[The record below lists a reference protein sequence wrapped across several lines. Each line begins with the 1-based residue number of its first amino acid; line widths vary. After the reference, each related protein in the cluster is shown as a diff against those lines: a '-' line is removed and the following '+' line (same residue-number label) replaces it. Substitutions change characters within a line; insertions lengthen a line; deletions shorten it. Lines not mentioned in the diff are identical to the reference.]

1 MMTSKHYVPLAERMR
16 PETLDDVVGQEHLT
30 GPKGILRQLL
40 ERDFLPSMLFW
51 GPPGTGKTTL
61 AYILAKESNRPFE
74 TLSAVHAGVKDI
86 KKILETYK
94 ADRLFGQPPVVF
106 IDEIHRFNKAQQ
118 DALLQAVEKGQIT
131 LIGATTENPGFEINN
146 ALLSRMHTFIL
157 NPLKKDDLKKLIR
170 RALENDLLLKQ
181 KGIKKIDEDV
191 LTTYAAGDAR
201 RLLNALETVVLSSD
215 KPEILKADIEE
226 LLKTRIQSY
235 DKKGDWHYDVISAFI
250 KSVRGS
256 DPDAA
261 VYWLARMIEVGEEP
275 EFIARRLVILAAED
289 IGLANPNAL
298 LMANATFDAVNKI
311 GWPEAKIVLAEATVY
326 LASSPKSNSAYMAIK
341 KAESEVKKSGA
352 LPVPLHLRPGDTAF
366 ERKLG
371 YGKDYQYPHGFENRF
386 VEQNY
391 FPEEL
396 QNKFF
401 YEPAENPHENKIKQF
416 LKARW
421 KKRYD

>member
-1 MMTSKHYVPLAERMR
+1 MGSQHYVPLAERMR
-16 PETLDDVVGQEHLT
+16 PENLDDVVGQEHLT
-30 GPKGILRQLL
+30 GEKGILRQLL
-40 ERDFLPSMLFW
+40 EREFLPSMLFW

-61 AYILAKESNRPFE
+61 AYILAKESGRPFE
-74 TLSAVHAGVKDI
+74 ALSAVHAGVKDI
-86 KKILETYK
+86 KKILETYRS
-94 ADRLFGQPPVVF
+94 DRLFGKPPVVF

-118 DALLQAVEKGQIT
+118 DALLQAVERGDIT
-131 LIGATTENPGFEINN
+131 LMGATTENPGFEINN

-157 NPLKKDDLKKLIR
+157 NPLKTEDLKKLLH
-170 RALENDLLLKQ
+170 RAIERDDLLREKRIEKL
-181 KGIKKIDEDV
+181 DEDSLV
-191 LTTYAAGDAR
+191 AYASGDAR
-201 RLLNALETVVLSSD
+201 RLLNALETVVLASN
-215 KPEILKADIEE
+215 KAVISKEDIEE
-226 LLKTRIQSY
+226 ILKTRIQAY

-261 VYWLARMIEVGEEP
+261 IYWLARMIESGEKP

-298 LMANATFDAVNKI
+298 LLANAAFDAVNKI

-326 LASSPKSNSAYMAIK
+326 LASSLKSNSAYKAIQ
-341 KAESEVKKSGA
+341 KAEAEVKKSGG

-371 YGKDYQYPHGFENRF
+371 YGKDYQYPHDFENRF

-391 FPEEL
+391 FPEDL
-396 QNKFF
+396 KNRRF
-401 YEPAENPHENKIKQF
+401 YIPADNPQENKLKEF
-416 LKARW
+416 LKVRW
-421 KKRYD
+421 KKRYE

>member
-94 ADRLFGQPPVVF
+94 ADRLFGKPPVVF

-157 NPLKKDDLKKLIR
+157 NPLKDDDLKKLIR
-170 RALENDLLLKQ
+170 RALETDVLLKQ
-181 KGIKKIDEDV
+181 KGIKKMDEDV
-191 LTTYAAGDAR
+191 LTAYAAGDAR

-226 LLKTRIQSY
+226 TLKTRIQSY

-261 VYWLARMIEVGEEP
+261 VYWLARMIEAGEKP
-275 EFIARRLVILAAED
+275 EFIARRLIILAAED

-298 LMANATFDAVNKI
+298 LMANAAFDAVNKI